1 MIWLQVVATN
11 AMTYIDQRTGMP
23 IVAYHEMTYI
33 KQRTDVM
40 TRAQARTAK
49 TAQRRLSDRNSA
61 TTSCQTRVTMTHTM
75 LAIHNVNSQNCNS
88 IRTLIRAGLVNCRTT
103 NATHLHKTIA
113 NTSV

>member
-1 MIWLQVVATN
+1 
-11 AMTYIDQRTGMP
+11 MTTDVQP
-23 IVAYHEMTYI
+23 
-33 KQRTDVM
+33 TDVM

-61 TTSCQTRVTMTHTM
+61 TTSCQTRVTMMHTM

-88 IRTLIRAGLVNCRTT
+88 IRTLIRAGLVNCRKT

-113 NTSV
+113 NNTSV